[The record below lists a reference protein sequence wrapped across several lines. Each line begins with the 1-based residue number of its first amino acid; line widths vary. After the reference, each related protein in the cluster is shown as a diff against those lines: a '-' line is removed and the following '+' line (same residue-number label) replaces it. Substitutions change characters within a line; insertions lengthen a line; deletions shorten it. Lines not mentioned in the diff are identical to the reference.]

1 MEEKEF
7 KKIKELLKDKGI
19 WELHIREQAKVLLT
33 KLLEEIV
40 DGNAKIDSKGMIYLL
55 PVLKELIEF
64 KLPDDEIKVSDVM
77 SDEEKIKEVLKGNKD
92 LAKRLRLIIE
102 EVLG

>member
-1 MEEKEF
+1 MDEREF

-33 KLLEEIV
+33 KLLKEIV
-40 DGNAKIDSKGMIYLL
+40 DGNAKVDSKGMVYLL

-64 KLPDDEIKVSDVM
+64 KLPDDEIKVSDIM
-77 SDEEKIKEVLKGNKD
+77 SDEERIKEILRSNKD
-92 LAKRLRLIIE
+92 LARRLRDIID
-102 EVLG
+102 EVLK